1 MKIHGPTISVKFSGV
16 HWSGPRRDIPFK
28 VNNKLLHLSSL
39 TTKKGAEN
47 SDRVSGHEILK

>member
-16 HWSGPRRDIPFK
+16 RWSGPCRDIPFK
-28 VNNKLLHLSSL
+28 VNKLLHLSSL

-47 SDRVSGHEILK
+47 SHRVSGHEILK